1 MTDQQPL
8 LNQPA
13 PNWSQAP
20 APWVQQP
27 QPTFQQY
34 PPAQQYPPQYAPP
47 GQWAGYPPAAQY
59 PPYQPPYA
67 PRYLPPT
74 DQRTNSV
81 EVTFAWI
88 LTVLTVLYFLPWAIA
103 ATRGKSNSGAI
114 AVLNFLLGWTF
125 IGWVAALVM
134 ACSAHQRAGAVNV
147 VVVQPGNYYR

>member
-114 AVLNFLLGWTF
+114 AVLNFLLGCRVSY
-125 IGWVAALVM
+125 GL
-134 ACSAHQRAGAVNV
+134 QRASACWCGQCGRRATR
-147 VVVQPGNYYR
+147 QLLPLATQGW